1 MPQKRSAER
10 SDSKPASRSVPRVG
24 SGGATGKQAS
34 PSNRM
39 ARFRFAFEDEI
50 PDEIWRQIDRLPT
63 RLHRELLITSLSQG
77 ILPVH
82 DEQAAGDKFVVYL
95 DGDTPKHFGRLEGNK
110 VMSKWGRG
118 RVLNHG
124 LWEVPLTYGSKVK
137 YSSGEI
143 DCATLKKVI
152 EGFRDYARTSAKKK

>member
-1 MPQKRSAER
+1 MPQKRPARR
-10 SDSKPASRSVPRVG
+10 SENGPAPRSTRCVG
-24 SGGATGKQAS
+24 SHVSTGKQAS
-34 PSNRM
+34 LSNRM

-50 PDEIWRQIDRLPT
+50 PAEIWRQIDKLPA
-63 RLHRELLITSLSQG
+63 RLHRDLLITSLSEG

-82 DEQAAGDKFVVYL
+82 DEQNAGDKFVVYL

-118 RVLNHG
+118 RILNHG

-137 YSSGEI
+137 YSSGDI

-152 EGFRDYARTSAKKK
+152 NGLRKHTRISAKKK